1 MKSSVLPP
9 RRGPLL
15 SGLAALMMGLLLA
28 TPYAY
33 AQQRNPLQKMGQT
46 VLDAP
51 AASYRFERF
60 VIDSP
65 DQQRRWRVNVAI
77 PAKAPKAPSPVLYA
91 LDGNAVAMVLDQPL
105 LAELAA
111 RKAPPVLVLIGY
123 DNDLRIDSASRTR
136 DYTAWI
142 DRADDE
148 SGRTQAVG
156 GGAAAFLDMIER
168 RIKPEVERR
177 ANIDRQQQALWG
189 HSLGGLFVLSS
200 LYTRPAAFQYYL
212 SASPSLWWSQGAP
225 LGDIEQQFVQ
235 NVHGQPAKVW
245 LMLGGAERVGDR
257 GKRDMSNPRVVA
269 HLRRIGGATPDAAM
283 QLSERLGKVPGLSVQ
298 YREFPGLG
306 HGPMLPASFH
316 AALHE
321 LYGVTDRSAAD
332 GQPAGGDNAA
342 E

>member
-1 MKSSVLPP
+1 MM
-9 RRGPLL
+9 L
-15 SGLAALMMGLLLA
+15 SARSLGCLAALMMGVLMVA
-28 TPYAY
+28 PYAH
-33 AQQRNPLQKMGQT
+33 AQQRNPQQLMGRT
-46 VLDAP
+46 VLDEP

-60 VIDSP
+60 VIKSP
-65 DQQRRWRVNVAI
+65 DQQRTWRVNVAI
-77 PAKAPKAPSPVLYA
+77 PAKAAKTASPVLYA

-111 RKAPPVLVLIGY
+111 TQAPPVLVLIGY
-123 DNDLRIDSASRTR
+123 DNELRIDSPARTR

-148 SGRTQAVG
+148 GGTAQAVG
-156 GGAAAFLDMIER
+156 GGAVAFLDLIER

-177 ANIDRQQQALWG
+177 AKIDTRQQALWG
-189 HSLGGLFVLSS
+189 HSLGGLFVLNA
-200 LYTRPAAFQYYL
+200 LYTRPAAFQSYL
-212 SASPSLWWSQGAP
+212 AASPSLWWSQGAA
-225 LGDIEQQFVQ
+225 LGDPEQQFVQ
-235 NVHGQPAKVW
+235 NVHGQTAKVW

-257 GKRDMSNPRVVA
+257 GKRDMNNPRVVA

-283 QLSERLGKVPGLSVQ
+283 QLSTRLAKVPGMSVQ

-321 LYGVTDRSAAD
+321 LYGVTDRSVEDGKAPPAAST
-332 GQPAGGDNAA
+332 A

>member
-1 MKSSVLPP
+1 MMFSARSF
-9 RRGPLL
+9 GC
-15 SGLAALMMGLLLA
+15 LAALMMGVLMVA
-28 TPYAY
+28 PYAH
-33 AQQRNPLQKMGQT
+33 AQQRNPQQLMGRT
-46 VLDAP
+46 VLDEP
-51 AASYRFERF
+51 ASSYRFERF
-60 VIDSP
+60 VINSP

-77 PAKAPKAPSPVLYA
+77 PAKASKTPSPVLYA

-111 RKAPPVLVLIGY
+111 SKAPPVLVLIGY
-123 DNDLRIDSASRTR
+123 DNELRIDSPARTR

-148 SGRTQAVG
+148 GGTPQAVG
-156 GGAAAFLDMIER
+156 GGADLFLDLIER

-177 ANIDRQQQALWG
+177 ANIDTHQQSLWG
-189 HSLGGLFVLSS
+189 HSLGGLFVLNA
-200 LYTRPAAFQYYL
+200 LYTRPAAFQRYL
-212 SASPSLWWSQGAP
+212 SASPSLWWSQGAA
-225 LGDIEQQFVQ
+225 LGDPEQQFVQ
-235 NVHGQPAKVW
+235 NVHGQSAKVW

-257 GKRDMSNPRVVA
+257 GKRDMTNPRVVA

-283 QLSERLGKVPGLSVQ
+283 QLSSRLAKVPGLSVQ

-321 LYGVTDRSAAD
+321 LYGVADRSVDD
-332 GQPAGGDNAA
+332 GKAPAPANAA

>member
-1 MKSSVLPP
+1 MMFSV
-9 RRGPLL
+9 RSVGCV
-15 SGLAALMMGLLLA
+15 AALMMGVLMA
-28 TPYAY
+28 APYAH
-33 AQQRNPLQKMGQT
+33 AQQRNPQQLMGRT
-46 VLDAP
+46 VLDEP
-51 AASYRFERF
+51 ASSYRFERF

-77 PAKAPKAPSPVLYA
+77 PAKAGKTASPVLYA

-111 RKAPPVLVLIGY
+111 SKAPPVLVMIGY
-123 DNDLRIDSASRTR
+123 DNELRIDSPSRTR

-142 DRADDE
+142 DRAGDE
-148 SGRTQAVG
+148 AGTIQATG
-156 GGAAAFLDMIER
+156 GGAAAFLDVIER

-177 ANIDRQQQALWG
+177 AKIDPQQQALWG
-189 HSLGGLFVLSS
+189 HSLGGLFVLNT
-200 LYTRPAAFQYYL
+200 LYTRPAAFQYFVA
-212 SASPSLWWSQGAP
+212 ASPSLWWAQGAA
-225 LGDIEQQFVQ
+225 LGDPEQQFVQ

-257 GKRDMSNPRVVA
+257 GKRDMNNPRVVA

-283 QLSERLGKVPGLSVQ
+283 QLSTRLAKVPALQVQ

-321 LYGVTDRSAAD
+321 LYGVADRSEAD
-332 GQPAGGDNAA
+332 GKAPAPANAA

>member
-1 MKSSVLPP
+1 MKHFVPP
-9 RRGPLL
+9 SRRGPLAL
-15 SGLAALMMGLLLA
+15 GLAALMMGLLLA
-28 TPYAY
+28 TPYAH
-33 AQQRNPLQKMGQT
+33 AQQRNPLQKIGHT
-46 VLDAP
+46 VLDEA
-51 AASYRFERF
+51 AASYRFEHF
-60 VIDSP
+60 VVDSP
-65 DQQRRWRVNVAI
+65 DQQRRWRVNLAI
-77 PAKAPKAPSPVLYA
+77 PAKAGKTPSPVLYA

-123 DNDLRIDSASRTR
+123 DNDLRIDSKARTR

-148 SGRTQAVG
+148 SGTTQTVG
-156 GGAAAFLDMIER
+156 GGAAAFLDVIER

-177 ANIDRQQQALWG
+177 ARIDTQQQALWG
-189 HSLGGLFVLSS
+189 HSLGGLFVLNA
-200 LYTRPAAFQYYL
+200 LYTRPAAFQSYL
-212 SASPSLWWSQGAP
+212 AASPSLWWSQGAA
-225 LGDIEQQFVQ
+225 LGDPEQQFVQ
-235 NVHGQPAKVW
+235 NVHGQPARLW

-257 GKRDMSNPRVVA
+257 GKRDMNNPRVVA

-298 YREFPGLG
+298 YREFDGLG

-321 LYGVTDRSAAD
+321 LYGVTDRSAGD
-332 GQPAGGDNAA
+332 GAPNGGDNAA